1 MRPVTQQC
9 EVTLYG
15 EAMTTTSPRTRNR
28 RGEGGRLR
36 DDILRAGVEILDES
50 GDEQAVTLRAV
61 ARRVGIA
68 APSIYVHFADR
79 QAILYAIAVEAFDEL
94 ATALTTARDA
104 AAPDPPA
111 RLRATCDAYL
121 DFAVRRPQRYQVMFG
136 GVWNSRAAV
145 DTGAL
150 TPDEAA
156 ALGADTLAVLA
167 DCLVDCAADGSST
180 STDPAA
186 DAVAV
191 WLGLHGLAHQRV
203 VAPSFRWPGDIADRL
218 VTALARLH

>member
-1 MRPVTQQC
+1 M
-9 EVTLYG
+9 
-15 EAMTTTSPRTRNR
+15 TTSPRTRNR

-79 QAILYAIAVEAFDEL
+79 QAILHAIAVEAFEEL
-94 ATALTTARDA
+94 TATLTAARDA
-104 AAPDPPA
+104 APPDPLS

-136 GVWNSRAAV
+136 GVWNSRTAV
-145 DTGAL
+145 ATGAL
-150 TPDEAA
+150 TADEAA
-156 ALGADTLAVLA
+156 ALGSDTLAVLA
-167 DCLVDCAADGSST
+167 DGLAGCIADGSST
-180 STDPAA
+180 CTDPAA

-203 VAPSFRWPGDIADRL
+203 VAPSFRWPSDIAARM
-218 VTALARLH
+218 VTALARLR